1 MKAILFSLVRAM
13 KFELAVPINDIAST
27 TL

>member
-13 KFELAVPINDIAST
+13 EFELAVPIDDIAPST
-27 TL
+27 L